1 MSTLRTLAQ
10 RAKDRLR
17 SLSGEN
23 DSRPQAEACLSARVQ
38 YAIIAH
44 EKKVEDDPL
53 YNKVKKILAKDPDAT
68 NALGQLVDQ
77 SLYKKMTPIE
87 QEKYICR
94 LSKRYVE
101 IREHVL
107 KDLSALN

>member
-17 SLSGEN
+17 SLSGET
-23 DSRPQAEACLSARVQ
+23 DTRPQAEACLSARVQ

-53 YNKVKKILAKDPDAT
+53 YQKVKRIIIKDADAT

-77 SLYKKMTPIE
+77 SLFKKLS
-87 QEKYICR
+87 QVEKERYIYS
-94 LSKRYVE
+94 LSKRYVK
-101 IREHVL
+101 IREHIL
-107 KDLSALN
+107 KEQAAF